1 VKPGGPRI
9 RHYWRKR
16 LAPEVAAR
24 TAAVTCNAAATLSK
38 LSTAPQDSLSW
49 FDRFIAFLT
58 TPFKRLGISG
68 WKETGCEGRGSGTPV
83 RDAQHSTDGFWTI
96 DVGLFAFTV
105 AGSAADLSTPRYLRL
120 EIEPDTKAHD
130 ACAKAPPKAGARLT
144 FGGAIVIDTDADFL
158 EIHPDEDFVVADQ

>member
-1 VKPGGPRI
+1 VKPGRPRI
-9 RHYWRKR
+9 RHYWRKH

-24 TAAVTCNAAATLSK
+24 TAAVTCEPPATLSK
-38 LSTAPQDSLSW
+38 LSTSPQESLSW

-68 WKETGCEGRGSGTPV
+68 WKETGCEGRGLGTPV

-96 DVGLFAFTV
+96 DVALSSFTV
-105 AGSAADLSTPRYLRL
+105 AGSDADLSTPRYLRL

-130 ACAKAPPKAGARLT
+130 ACAKTPPKAGARLT

-158 EIHPDEDFVVADQ
+158 EIHPDEDFSTGS

>member
-1 VKPGGPRI
+1 VKTRI

-16 LAPEVAAR
+16 LSSDAAR
-24 TAAVTCNAAATLSK
+24 PLATSACDAPATLAM
-38 LSTAPQDSLSW
+38 LSRQPQAALSW

-68 WKETGCEGRGSGTPV
+68 WKETGCTGTGRGKPV

-96 DVGLFAFTV
+96 DVAVDELSIG
-105 AGSAADLSTPRYLRL
+105 STPADTTPQRYLRL
-120 EIEPDTKAHD
+120 EVEPDTAAHEI
-130 ACAKAPPKAGARLT
+130 CAATPILAGTHLS

-158 EIHPDEDFVVADQ
+158 EIHPDQDFRIGV